1 MKVGMRMS
9 FFRKLGEYVD
19 FAEAALSNDNEN
31 KLYRAILDEDTN
43 RVLDVLKQEINWS
56 RATLKAGRLIVRMTF
71 SKEKMFKALLDKGIP
86 VNAKD
91 NQNYTALFYAIYDN
105 NFNAVDLLIKYGA
118 KVNMRFGPDQRN
130 AITEAVILD
139 RDLKIIKILIESGAN
154 PKAEDIQ
161 NNSAVSIAAS
171 QNKKLLP
178 YLT

>member
-1 MKVGMRMS
+1 MS
-9 FFRKLGEYVD
+9 FFRKLAEYAD
-19 FAEAALSNDNEN
+19 FAEAALSNDTEN

-43 RVLDVLKQEINWS
+43 RVIELLSKDIDWS
-56 RATLKAGRLIVRMTF
+56 RATLKAGRLILRLTF

-105 NFNAVDLLIKYGA
+105 NYYAVDLLLKYGA
-118 KVNMRFGPDQRN
+118 KVSMRFGENQRN

-139 RDLKIIKILIESGAN
+139 RDPKIIKRLMESGAN
-154 PKAEDIQ
+154 PNAADLQ
-161 NNSAVSIAAS
+161 NNTAVSVATS

-178 YLT
+178 YLI